1 MRESIRFD
9 LDDIA
14 CEVALDVESGPDA
27 GLHLLSAKLHYGGGE
42 TEEIKVRYDTDKR
55 WIIDPLLQDHQRN
68 EGNSRIYDRMS
79 HYVEELSLR
88 LGSYYDRGL
97 MRVSKQ

>member
-1 MRESIRFD
+1 MREVIRFD
-9 LDDIA
+9 LDDLVF
-14 CEVALDVESGPDA
+14 EVVLDVESGPDA
-27 GLHLLSAKLHYGGGE
+27 GLHLICAKLHYGGGE
-42 TEEIKVRYDTDKR
+42 TEERKVRYDTDKR

-68 EGNSRIYDRMS
+68 EGNSQIYDRMS

-88 LGSYYDRGL
+88 VGSYYDRGY